1 MNLTRTGYSTRSD
14 IVGHEKTPVISI
26 DNAFPDL
33 ISITDFA
40 HNDASFKPDSKTAYP
55 GIRAL
60 LPTWYIQELIHVIVP
75 HLKREYPTL
84 NKKTPSPVM
93 AYFSLLTHRETELSR
108 FQRVPH
114 FDSLNVDYFALVHYL
129 NPGNFG
135 GTGFFRH
142 RPTGFE
148 RLTQDRFPQFTQ
160 AAEAHFRMHGEPA
173 AQYIRSSNDHFE
185 LIATMNYRPNR
196 IIAYPGNLLHSG
208 IVHPEKDIDA
218 NPVTGRLTAN
228 LFLQFD

>member
-1 MNLTRTGYSTRSD
+1 
-14 IVGHEKTPVISI
+14 
-26 DNAFPDL
+26 
-33 ISITDFA
+33 
-40 HNDASFKPDSKTAYP
+40 
-55 GIRAL
+55 
-60 LPTWYIQELIHVIVP
+60 
-75 HLKREYPTL
+75 
-84 NKKTPSPVM
+84 M
-93 AYFSLLTHRETELSR
+93 AYFSLLTHRETELTR

-160 AAEAHFRMHGEPA
+160 AAEGHFRMHGEPA
-173 AQYIRSSNDHFE
+173 AQYIRGSDDHFE

-196 IIAYPGNLLHSG
+196 IIAYLGNLSHSG
-208 IVHPEKDIDA
+208 IAHLEQDIDA

-228 LFLQFD
+228 LFSAVRLKLFVRLSGSQSLTTEEMAVFPYELVCRIPNSLFF